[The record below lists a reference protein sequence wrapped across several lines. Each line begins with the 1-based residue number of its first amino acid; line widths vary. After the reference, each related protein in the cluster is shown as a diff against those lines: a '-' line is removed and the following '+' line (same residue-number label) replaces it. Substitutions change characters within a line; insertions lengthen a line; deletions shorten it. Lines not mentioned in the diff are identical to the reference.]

1 MIFVARHA
9 CGDSCVYK
17 LIPRGPSI
25 AQMDTNR
32 PAKKNPN
39 NRRKCDRISSRQWA
53 DANGIVTAH
62 ELDNAQLAELLARQA
77 ENARPPL
84 TRAFRRAS
92 RRAFLWPEEASSLQ
106 KLGRSLTELQ
116 GIGPYLQKLIRT
128 WFSDAPLPP
137 SPPALRSGFLT
148 FTQAQTILA
157 TKPEWMA
164 SLKGDLQMHS
174 LWSDG
179 STSIAEMAAAAAEL
193 DYEYIA
199 ITDHAKGLKIAG
211 GIDEAQ
217 LCEQANE
224 IASLNRSLEDAGQ
237 KLRVLRSIEL
247 NLNPE
252 GQGDMEPQALAE
264 LDIVIGCF
272 HSALRR
278 KEDQTERY
286 LAALRNP
293 TIQILGHPRGRIY
306 NYRAGLSADWA
317 RVFTLAAE
325 LDKAVEID
333 AYPDRQDLSPDL
345 LTLARDAGCRIS
357 FGTDA
362 HGPSQLRFMAFAAA
376 SALSSG
382 IARERILNFMS
393 RDRLLDWV
401 RHVREVSARTKGRD

>member
-1 MIFVARHA
+1 
-9 CGDSCVYK
+9 
-17 LIPRGPSI
+17 
-25 AQMDTNR
+25 MDTNR
-32 PAKKNPN
+32 TGKKQPGDRSKLDRVPARQQ
-39 NRRKCDRISSRQWA
+39 RRARVDE
-53 DANGIVTAH
+53 TASGH
-62 ELDNAQLAELLARQA
+62 ELSNAELAELLARQA

-116 GIGPYLQKLIRT
+116 GIGPYLEKLIRT
-128 WFSDAPLPP
+128 WFNDAPLPP
-137 SPPALRSGFLT
+137 SPPPLRSDFLT

-157 TKPEWMA
+157 PKPEWKA
-164 SLKGDLQMHS
+164 SLRGDLQMHS

-179 STSIAEMAAAAAEL
+179 SASIAEMAAAAAEL

-224 IASLNRSLEDAGQ
+224 IASLNRSLENAGQ

-376 SALSSG
+376 SALRSG

-401 RHVREVSARTKGRD
+401 RHVREVSTWTKGRD